1 MSGDDTSALVGG
13 PIKRN
18 GAKGLVA
25 PRLLPHFAPAC
36 VYAEAF
42 FGAGSVFYRIP
53 PGTYEREAVND
64 LDASLVTFFRV
75 LRDRTN
81 ELVTACEL
89 TPYARAEFVAALEHS
104 NDPLEESRRV
114 WVRHRQGLAG
124 AAKTAGD
131 WGRDPGGNAH
141 AWGPHKMG
149 SKLAQ
154 LRVYAARLR
163 GVVIDSIDGA
173 EFIDKWGQRETMV
186 YADPPY
192 VTATR
197 KGTTYAHEMTDAD
210 HRRLAVACHGAV
222 ERGAKVAVSGYPS
235 ALYDELFAGWRRV
248 EVDVPLYGARDTKG
262 QRRTE
267 CLWMSYPEAES
278 FAGIE
283 AAKRNARQLSLFDLD
298 AATAASTEETVE
310 TPRPAVMSAPK
321 RARTKKTDAA
331 A

>member
-1 MSGDDTSALVGG
+1 MRDDDTSALVGG

-18 GAKGLVA
+18 GAKGKVA
-25 PRLLPHFAPAC
+25 PYLVPHFSPAT
-36 VYAEAF
+36 VWAEPF
-42 FGAGSVFYRIP
+42 FGAGSVFYRLAP
-53 PGTYEREAVND
+53 DLYERAAIND
-64 LDASLVTFFRV
+64 LDRSVVTFFRV
-75 LRDRTN
+75 LRDRTDD
-81 ELVTACEL
+81 LVRACEF
-89 TPYARAEFVAALEHS
+89 TPYARDEFIAALEHS
-104 NDPLEESRRV
+104 DDDLEEARRV

-124 AAKTAGD
+124 AATSAGN
-131 WGRDPGGNAH
+131 WGRDPGGDNAG
-141 AWGPHKMG
+141 WGAAQAE
-149 SKLAQ
+149 SKLTS
-154 LRVYAARLR
+154 LRTYAARLR
-163 GVVIDSIDGA
+163 GVCIDSIDGA

-197 KGTTYAHEMTDAD
+197 KSTTYAHEMTDDD

-235 ALYDELFAGWRRV
+235 ALYEDLFAGWRRI

-283 AAKRNARQLSLFDLD
+283 AAKRTARQPSLGGIL
-298 AATAASTEETVE
+298 
-310 TPRPAVMSAPK
+310 
-321 RARTKKTDAA
+321 
-331 A
+331 